1 MASPENIDLISLA
14 DRLGDLSSETA
25 NSASADLD
33 AMSAIQIAT
42 LMNAEDQT
50 VALAVNAVLEPIG
63 EAIEAAALA
72 LRSSGRIIYV
82 GAGTSGRLGVL
93 DASEIPPTFSA
104 PDTMVIGL
112 IAGGQDAV
120 FRAKEGAEDDPALGA
135 ADLTAALVTELDF
148 VVGIAASGRT
158 PYVLGAIQYARSVG
172 AKIAGISCNHNSPLE
187 ENSDIAITPVVGP
200 EILTGSTRLKS
211 GTAQKQILNMISTG
225 AMVRIGKC
233 FGNRMV
239 DLNASNEKLKARA
252 INLVAD
258 FAPATKSAALAALMA
273 ADWDIKIAILTERTG
288 LDVTGAGQLIQRHN
302 GHLRCALDGFE
313 AGQ

>member
-14 DRLGDLSSETA
+14 DRLDDLSSETA

-104 PDTMVIGL
+104 PDTMVVGL

-172 AKIAGISCNHNSPLE
+172 AKTAGISCNHNSPLE